1 MESPVE
7 DTLIVQLN
15 SLVRHGLPTGVRE
28 ISLHANRLAFNA
40 PLIREIELIETVRE
54 CWQGRIGG
62 PRGRYG
68 KLATHRF
75 HLIEAGR
82 YTGAL
87 SPDSTMK
94 PDWAAVELSVQRRT
108 RRGRQVARPTIAASI
123 GRRSTVDLK
132 ERFLTPER
140 AGDPAPTLTP
150 NAPPLK
156 RRRPPVAIYPT
167 EYNARLTRSASLS
180 CRAKWHGGRHE
191 LLFERAGA
199 SRSAGLVGAR
209 CWRSPLQQR
218 TGAPEHRSQ
227 RRRRPSP
234 RRRAC
239 AMR

>member
-15 SLVRHGLPTGVRE
+15 SLVRPGLPTGVRE

-94 PDWAAVELSVQRRT
+94 PDWQLLNYLFSAGRDEAGKWLSSH
-108 RRGRQVARPTIAASI
+108 RGSI

-132 ERFLTPER
+132 ERFLT
-140 AGDPAPTLTP
+140 AGA
-150 NAPPLK
+150 
-156 RRRPPVAIYPT
+156 RRRP
-167 EYNARLTRSASLS
+167 
-180 CRAKWHGGRHE
+180 
-191 LLFERAGA
+191 
-199 SRSAGLVGAR
+199 
-209 CWRSPLQQR
+209 
-218 TGAPEHRSQ
+218 
-227 RRRRPSP
+227 RRRR
-234 RRRAC
+234 RLRTRL
-239 AMR
+239 R